1 MNENVRSALRL
12 ATFDRQAARRI
23 GFDSTATADAVVL
36 VAAIEAV
43 LVGALLVIARRFD
56 LIGLLE
62 SVLLGI
68 AGWLILAATV
78 WVMGTRVLKG
88 AGEIEAMIRVSGF
101 ARLPL
106 LIGMVDYLTGR
117 SIFSLIGLLWHL
129 ALLVIVAGVV
139 LGLRLKEA
147 LAAVALGAALV
158 AVVQLVF
165 RTALFR
171 F

>member
-1 MNENVRSALRL
+1 MNENFRSAIRL
-12 ATFDRQAARRI
+12 ASFDRQAARRI
-23 GFDSTATADAVVL
+23 GFDSSATADAVVL

-43 LVGALLVIARRFD
+43 LVGALLVTARRFD
-56 LIGLLE
+56 LIGLLQ
-62 SVLLGI
+62 SVLLAI
-68 AGWLILAATV
+68 AGWLILAAAI

-106 LIGMVDYLTGR
+106 LVGIVDYLTGR
-117 SIFSLIGLLWHL
+117 SIFGLIGLLWHL

>member
-12 ATFDRQAARRI
+12 ASFDRQAARRI
-23 GFDSTATADAVVL
+23 SFDTTATADAVML

-43 LVGALLVIARRFD
+43 LVGALLATARRFD
-56 LIGLLE
+56 LIQLLE
-62 SVLLGI
+62 AVILGI
-68 AGWLILAATV
+68 AGWLILAAAI
-78 WVMGTRVLKG
+78 WLMGTKVLKG
-88 AGEIEAMIRVSGF
+88 SGEIEAMIRVSGF

-106 LIGMVDYLTGR
+106 LAGIVDYLTGR
-117 SIFSLIGLLWHL
+117 SIFSLIGLVWHL

-158 AVVQLVF
+158 AIVQLVF

-171 F
+171 L